1 LSRWTPGICLGYRI
15 KESLSCDVKYIFE
28 RATTTSPGM
37 QDILQTHYF
46 SVGYRWD
53 SCPRNRCKGHRV
65 LEVVGLG
72 CMRGERRLFSG
83 VSFRLNPGGL
93 IWLQGGNGSGKTTL
107 LRTLCGLTH
116 AMAGEVRWQGEPI
129 REAGEE
135 FRRQL
140 TYIGHA
146 NSLKED
152 LSAEENLRIAARL
165 AGQPVTREELVGAL
179 HGMGLAGREH
189 LPVKF
194 LSQGQRRRAALARL
208 RLAHPRPLWL
218 LDEPFNALDTH
229 AVAGMQHIM
238 ESHLAQGGMIALTT
252 HQEVAIQATDAQTLR
267 LDA

>member
-1 LSRWTPGICLGYRI
+1 
-15 KESLSCDVKYIFE
+15 
-28 RATTTSPGM
+28 M
-37 QDILQTHYF
+37 
-46 SVGYRWD
+46 
-53 SCPRNRCKGHRV
+53 

-72 CMRGERRLFSG
+72 CLRGERRLFSG
-83 VSFRLNPGGL
+83 VSFSLKPGGL

-116 AMAGEVRWQGEPI
+116 AMAGEVRWRGAPIHVTGEDYR
-129 REAGEE
+129 RE
-135 FRRQL
+135 L

-146 NSLKED
+146 NGLKED
-152 LSAEENLRIAARL
+152 LSAEENLIIAARL
-165 AGQPVTREELVGAL
+165 AGQAVTREVVVEAL
-179 HGMGLAGREH
+179 QGIGLAGREH

-229 AVAGMQHIM
+229 AVAGMRHIM
-238 ESHLAQGGMIALTT
+238 ENHLSQGGMIALTT
-252 HQEVAIQATDAQTLR
+252 HQDVAIQATDAQTLR

>member
-1 LSRWTPGICLGYRI
+1 ML
-15 KESLSCDVKYIFE
+15 DVI
-28 RATTTSPGM
+28 R
-37 QDILQTHYF
+37 
-46 SVGYRWD
+46 
-53 SCPRNRCKGHRV
+53 
-65 LEVVGLG
+65 LG

-83 VSFRLNPGGL
+83 VSFSLKPGGL

-129 REAGEE
+129 HGAGED

-146 NSLKED
+146 NGLKED
-152 LSAEENLRIAARL
+152 LSAEENLLVAARL
-165 AGQPVTREELVGAL
+165 AGQPATREEVVGAL
-179 HGMGLAGREH
+179 HGIGLAGREH
-189 LPVKF
+189 LPIKF

-208 RLAHPRPLWL
+208 RLAQPRPLWL
-218 LDEPFNALDTH
+218 LDEPFNALDGQ

-238 ESHLAQGGMIALTT
+238 EHHLSQGGMIALTT

-267 LDA
+267 LYA